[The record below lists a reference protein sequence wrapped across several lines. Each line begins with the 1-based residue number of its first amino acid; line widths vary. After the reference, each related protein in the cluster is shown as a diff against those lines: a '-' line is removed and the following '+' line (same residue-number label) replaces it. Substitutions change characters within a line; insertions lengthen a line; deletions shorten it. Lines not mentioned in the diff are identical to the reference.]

1 MRGPEGGK
9 PCLSLSKIHHNWKW
23 WKFILIQLSPLVL
36 KSYKI
41 NGVILED
48 KKIIF
53 QMALF
58 MLEPLNKFINQ
69 VETFLQTRNSGNK
82 DTNYMLAIL
91 DSRFANTTSSVIFV
105 SMVKSD
111 NRNQQDIL
119 TILNDEADSELTFA
133 LGKVR
138 NFQPSFFYRIA
149 STASKTTTTKVH
161 KSFFK
166 DIHLQHNRCHY
177 LPRKIQ
183 QQTNHTSLM

>member
-1 MRGPEGGK
+1 M
-9 PCLSLSKIHHNWKW
+9 
-23 WKFILIQLSPLVL
+23 L

-53 QMALF
+53 QIALF

-105 SMVKSD
+105 SMV
-111 NRNQQDIL
+111 
-119 TILNDEADSELTFA
+119 
-133 LGKVR
+133 
-138 NFQPSFFYRIA
+138 
-149 STASKTTTTKVH
+149 
-161 KSFFK
+161 
-166 DIHLQHNRCHY
+166 
-177 LPRKIQ
+177 
-183 QQTNHTSLM
+183 